1 MMMRKS
7 LLTALFLCAGT
18 VAQAQPQGGEQLFL
32 IPPAGWTVA
41 FHEVKDN
48 IETTRLLP
56 PGQSLQTWN
65 DMLTVELMQ
74 GKPMSDAQTAL
85 RNHLQPI
92 HDNCA
97 DLGAGPPQLSAENG
111 YDTGLRAVAC
121 PKTRDDQRGLIGLY
135 KVILGR
141 DRTYFIGRTWVGK
154 SFDKDKIPLPAQT
167 SDEWLAFMGKVAL
180 CDPREKTHPC
190 PLTK

>member
-7 LLTALFLCAGT
+7 LLTVLLLCAGQ
-18 VAQAQPQGGEQLFL
+18 APAQPQGGEQLFL

-48 IETTRLLP
+48 VETTKLVP
-56 PGQSLQTWN
+56 PGQTIHNYSDL
-65 DMLTVELMQ
+65 LTVELIQGRPMQ
-74 GKPMSDAQTAL
+74 DTQATLKSRLEPLHADC
-85 RNHLQPI
+85 
-92 HDNCA
+92 D
-97 DLGAGPPQLSAENG
+97 DLGAGPPQLAAENG
-111 YDTGLRAVAC
+111 YDTGLRAIAC
-121 PKTRDDQRGLIGLY
+121 PKTKSEQRGLIGLY

-141 DRTYFIGRTWVGK
+141 DRTYMVGRSWVGK

-167 SDEWLAFMGKVAL
+167 SDEWLAFMKNVTV

-190 PLTK
+190 PLAK